1 MLISVSKELV
11 ELKKGLQKR
20 GYIIADEN
28 NKMPCDAI
36 ICNIKENE
44 AASLIKKYNIRP
56 QGVLI
61 IDSSCKT
68 VEDIEVIL
76 NNKAANEFEWGKI

>member
-1 MLISVSKELV
+1 MLISVSKELE
-11 ELKKGLQKR
+11 ELKVGLQKK
-20 GYIIADEN
+20 GYIIADED

-36 ICNIKENE
+36 IYNIKENE
-44 AASLIKKYNIRP
+44 ASSIIKKYNIRP
-56 QGVLI
+56 QGMLI

-76 NNKAANEFEWGKI
+76 NNKVANDFE

>member
-1 MLISVSKELV
+1 MLISVSKELE
-11 ELKKGLQKR
+11 ELKVGLQKK

-36 ICNIKENE
+36 IYNIKENE
-44 AASLIKKYNIRP
+44 ASNIIKKYNIRP
-56 QGVLI
+56 QGMLI

-76 NNKAANEFEWGKI
+76 NNKVANDFE